1 MTPRHPLTRRR
12 CLAGLAGVGFLFSR
26 TARGAGDIAPAEGLT
41 PDPGGTA
48 RALGTDGALILGDGR
63 RVRLAAIR
71 LPQPTD
77 LPQDGAPE
85 EMARVADWAAQA
97 RAALESTC
105 VGRSVRPWTPEVAR
119 DRYGRVLAQVTLE
132 PGGLWVQAELI
143 ARGLARVATMPGAAA
158 GAGELLT
165 LEAEAR
171 AAGRGLWRDPL
182 YAPRAPDE
190 TWPWIGTFQIVRGT
204 VLDAARMRSRIY
216 LNFGRDWRRDFTVM
230 VEHPR
235 RAGLD
240 VADLLDLERQFIQVR
255 GWLFPTNGPMIAL
268 DHAAA
273 LETRVILG

>member
-1 MTPRHPLTRRR
+1 LTRRR

-26 TARGAGDIAPAEGLT
+26 TARGAEDIAPAEGLAT
-41 PDPGGTA
+41 APGGRV
-48 RALGTDGALILGDGR
+48 RALGTDGALILEDGR
-63 RVRLAAIR
+63 RVRLAAVR
-71 LPQPTD
+71 LPQATD
-77 LPQDGAPE
+77 LPEDGAPDE
-85 EMARVADWAAQA
+85 KARVADWAARA
-97 RAALESTC
+97 RTVLEAVC
-105 VGRSVRPWTPEVAR
+105 VGRSVRLWTPEVAR

-132 PGGLWVQAELI
+132 PGGLWVQADLI

-158 GAGELLT
+158 GAGELLA

-171 AAGRGLWRDPL
+171 IAELGLWRDPL

-204 VLDAARMRSRIY
+204 VLDAARVRGRVY

-235 RAGLD
+235 RVGLA
-240 VADLLDLERQFIQVR
+240 VADLLDLTHQFIQVR